1 MGDRFSRPEA
11 SALLHDDIRKN
22 IMTDF
27 KHILEKLASRQ
38 DLKPKE
44 AESALRAIING
55 EVETERTTA
64 FLLGMRAKGETIEE
78 FTSFVKVMRDAAVQ
92 PEVDVTGA
100 VDLCGTGGDS
110 SGTFNIST
118 AAMFV
123 VAGADV
129 PVLKHGNRSISSK
142 SGSADVLEA
151 LGVIATLNKEQIEEC
166 FTQSSMAFMFAP
178 NFHPAMKHVMKAR
191 RVLGIRSFFNTM
203 GPLLNPAGV
212 KRQVI
217 GAFDKRTAGQIA
229 EILAK
234 LDSEFVFSVHSR
246 DGLDEVSL
254 SAPTFVFELEDDKIT
269 EQPPFDAASLGFNPV
284 GLPKLQGGDA
294 EFNAE
299 IIKSILKET
308 STEAQR
314 DIVLLNA
321 TFGIHASGRT
331 GNLNEAKE
339 LAVQSIETGAAL
351 KALNRFV
358 EVTKAIASL

>member
-1 MGDRFSRPEA
+1 M
-11 SALLHDDIRKN
+11 N
-22 IMTDF
+22 NF

-38 DLKPKE
+38 DLKPEE
-44 AESALRAIING
+44 AESALQAIING
-55 EVETERTTA
+55 EIETERTTA
-64 FLLGMRAKGETIEE
+64 FLLGMRAKGETIDE

-92 PEVDVTGA
+92 PQVDVNGA
-100 VDLCGTGGDS
+100 VDLCGTGGDG

-118 AAMFV
+118 AAMFI
-123 VAGADV
+123 VAGAGI

-151 LGVIATLNKEQIEEC
+151 LGVVATLNKEQVEEC
-166 FTQSSMAFMFAP
+166 FAETGIVFMFAP
-178 NFHPAMKHVMKAR
+178 NFHPAMNHVMRAR
-191 RVLGIRSFFNTM
+191 QVLGIRSFFNTM

-217 GAFDKRTAGQIA
+217 GAFDKRTAQQIV
-229 EILAK
+229 EILQK
-234 LDSEFVFSVHSR
+234 LNSEFVFSVHSR

-254 SAPTFVFELEDDKIT
+254 SAPTFIFELSNDEIA
-269 EQPPFDAASLGFNPV
+269 ERSPFDAASLGFTPV

-299 IIKSILKET
+299 IIKSILKGT

-321 TFGIHASGRT
+321 AFGIHASGKT
-331 GNLNEAKE
+331 DNLNKAKQ
-339 LAVQSIETGAAL
+339 LAEQSIETGAAL
-351 KALNRFV
+351 KSLNRFV
-358 EVTKAIASL
+358 EVTNEV